1 MSLPAPHIPF
11 AAFTAFVAGGFTGTS
26 CTADGHAA
34 SDDEVMEGE
43 EVGVETLAEEARES
57 ETIEALSALGYL
69 DTAPTRNPED
79 RGVTAIAPGAFHG
92 LNLFSSR
99 FRASAVLMDMEG
111 RVLHRWATSDND
123 LSWMHVQ
130 MQPNGDLFVI
140 AKDAYLAKLDWNSH
154 VIWKRK
160 LRVHH
165 DLALGRRGG
174 VFALTR
180 RIHRYSIDG
189 VEVPILDDHI
199 ALLARDGRPIR
210 RTALFPLLRFAV
222 PAKRLA
228 YIREQTVNGA
238 PLPEIVGLERPGDIT
253 HTNSIQ
259 ILPRGIRHVAPA
271 GSILLSVREINR
283 IVILDAA
290 ARQVLWEWGTGWLQ
304 GQHHATL
311 LDNGNILVFDNG
323 VYRKKSRVLELN
335 PVRKRVVWS
344 YSDEDLFTE
353 YRGAAQRLPNGNTLI
368 TESDSGHV
376 IEVTR
381 DKKTVW
387 EFWNPDVNDTDAK
400 NPQRAAIYRLRRY
413 PRGYLQRGLR

>member
-1 MSLPAPHIPF
+1 
-11 AAFTAFVAGGFTGTS
+11 
-26 CTADGHAA
+26 
-34 SDDEVMEGE
+34 
-43 EVGVETLAEEARES
+43 
-57 ETIEALSALGYL
+57 
-69 DTAPTRNPED
+69 
-79 RGVTAIAPGAFHG
+79 
-92 LNLFSSR
+92 
-99 FRASAVLMDMEG
+99 
-111 RVLHRWATSDND
+111 
-123 LSWMHVQ
+123 
-130 MQPNGDLFVI
+130 
-140 AKDAYLAKLDWNSH
+140 
-154 VIWKRK
+154 
-160 LRVHH
+160 VHH

-180 RIHRYSIDG
+180 RIHRYRIDG
-189 VEVPILDDHI
+189 VDVPILDDHI
-199 ALLARDGRPIR
+199 ALLTRDGRPMR

-228 YIREQTVNGA
+228 YIREQTVSGA

-290 ARQVLWEWGTGWLQ
+290 AKQVLWEWGIGWLQ
-304 GQHHATL
+304 GQHHATF

-323 VYRKKSRVLELN
+323 VYRKKSRVLEVN
-335 PVRKRVVWS
+335 PAHKRVVWS
-344 YSDEDLFTE
+344 YDDEDLFTE

-368 TESDSGHV
+368 TESDKGHV
-376 IEVTR
+376 IEVTH

-387 EFWNPDVNDTDAK
+387 EFWNPDVNATDPK

-413 PRGYLQRGLR
+413 PRGYLQRELR